1 MSRLSVCVL
10 IPLIAA
16 AALAAGCAQQSQP
29 STFYVLSYPQSPGG
43 SGSTTT
49 MRNGLAVGVGPVEL
63 PQYLD
68 RPQIVTRT
76 TDNQL
81 TIEEFDR
88 WGGRLKE
95 NFTTVLAE
103 VLSAELETDRI
114 TAHPW
119 ATAAPIEFQVI
130 VNVMTFDTDTAGLSS
145 LDVRWSIV
153 NVRRQEVLAT
163 ARSTFRQQVA
173 AALSSTSPLEP
184 VDHDAVAAAMS
195 RNVAELGREIAS
207 HIRSFSSS

>member
-1 MSRLSVCVL
+1 MRRLSVRAL
-10 IPLIAA
+10 LPLIAV

-29 STFYVLSYPQSPGG
+29 STFYVLSYPQTAGQ
-43 SGSTTT
+43 SGLTTT
-49 MRNGLAVGVGPVEL
+49 MRQGLAVGVGPVEL

-81 TIEEFDR
+81 RIEEFDR

-95 NFTTVLAE
+95 NFSTVLAE

-119 ATAAPIEFQVI
+119 ASAAPIEFQVI
-130 VNVMTFDTDTAGLSS
+130 VNVITFDTDTAGLSR
-145 LDVRWSIV
+145 LDARWSIV

-163 ARSTFRQQVA
+163 ARSAFRQQVA
-173 AALSSTSPLEP
+173 ESPDPESPLES
-184 VDHDAVAAAMS
+184 VDYDAIAVAMS
-195 RNVAELGREIAS
+195 RNVADLAQEIARQ
-207 HIRSFSSS
+207 IRSYPSS